1 MKKGILLLLI
11 AFSLFACGG
20 NSSPKNTTTTDA
32 GKDRIEVLSFHG
44 KQRCVTC
51 RAIEKLTQ
59 EVVETDYAD
68 QVKKGTVVFK
78 VVDITLPE
86 NEALTDK
93 YEVSWSALFI
103 NGWKDGEETAN
114 DLTEFAFGNARNN
127 PEQFKQGI
135 RAKIDELLKK

>member
-1 MKKGILLLLI
+1 MKKGILLLLA

-32 GKDRIEVLSFHG
+32 GEDRIEVLSFHG

-68 QVKKGTVVFK
+68 QLKNGTVVFK
-78 VVDITLPE
+78 VVDIRLPE
-86 NEALTDK
+86 NEPLADK

-127 PEQFKQGI
+127 SEQFKQGI